1 MLMIIGSLINGFQ
14 SGKPDPFGFEGG
26 ENGNQGFRADVNA
39 LPGLY
44 PPPAATRII
53 PIRIDFNPNAQN
65 VNVGHFNNISMVMD
79 ASMFPIP
86 LLQRV
91 AEGQSIEGQGMHI
104 VKYDSSEV
112 LYPNALRQHLLS
124 SSNLLW
130 SSITHD
136 LHIFFIHIYIW
147 HSLIFIHFII
157 W

>member
-26 ENGNQGFRADVNA
+26 ENGNQGFRADINA

-44 PPPAATRII
+44 PPPDATRII

-79 ASMFPIP
+79 ASMFPVS

-91 AEGQSIEGQGMHI
+91 AEGQSLEGQGMNI

-112 LYPNALRQHLLS
+112 LYPNFFASICCLLAIYS
-124 SSNLLW
+124 GLQSPMTSTKTDIHTFHTLHYLL
-130 SSITHD
+130 TR
-136 LHIFFIHIYIW
+136 
-147 HSLIFIHFII
+147 
-157 W
+157 